1 MADFITGRLDPASKL
16 TLEHQL
22 DQRDQDA
29 AAKRRAPKR
38 PPSKT
43 EPEEL
48 EDDEPPHEL
57 DQMA

>member
-1 MADFITGRLDPASKL
+1 MADFVTGRLDPASRV

-29 AAKRRAPKR
+29 AAKRRTPKR
-38 PPSKT
+38 PPAKT
-43 EPEEL
+43 EPEEP